1 VKWSAQSTLPTSS
14 ALYGG
19 CFVDDKTAFAVG
31 NNGALLRTTDGGSTW
46 TRPSGDFGPTEFHAI
61 AFADA
66 DSGTAVGNFHGYFRS
81 TDGGASWVWEYN
93 TIMLFAN
100 AVCFPSSR
108 VGYMVGN
115 GIAKTTDGGASWIK
129 QSAGPDLAAV
139 CFTDTNTGTAVGYFN
154 MLRTTDGGVNWTEV
168 PGMTNYFLYGVS
180 FTDANTGT
188 AVGSDGTGS
197 CIIRTTDGGATW
209 TNQPSG
215 LPGAPFNS
223 ILNAVCFLD
232 ANTGIAVGQ
241 SSGIGELDIPAG
253 YIISVILRTTNGG
266 STWAQDPFT
275 SYNELLGVSS
285 LNAHSLMAFGHGGT
299 ILRTDNGGLT
309 GIKNSPP
316 FRSASPAQVVLMQN
330 YPNPFNPSTTIRYS
344 LPHRT
349 RVTLGVFNILGQQVA
364 LLQNGDQDA
373 GFHEVRFDGSGLAS
387 GVYFYR
393 IQAGD
398 FVQTKKLA
406 LVK

>member
-1 VKWSAQSTLPTSS
+1 
-14 ALYGG
+14 
-19 CFVDDKTAFAVG
+19 VG
-31 NNGALLRTTDGGSTW
+31 
-46 TRPSGDFGPTEFHAI
+46 
-61 AFADA
+61 
-66 DSGTAVGNFHGYFRS
+66 VY
-81 TDGGASWVWEYN
+81 

-139 CFTDTNTGTAVGYFN
+139 CFTDTNRDRRWILQYAPDDRRRGE
-154 MLRTTDGGVNWTEV
+154 LDGSA
-168 PGMTNYFLYGVS
+168 GMTNYFLYGVS

-285 LNAHSLMAFGHGGT
+285 SML
-299 ILRTDNGGLT
+299 
-309 GIKNSPP
+309 
-316 FRSASPAQVVLMQN
+316 
-330 YPNPFNPSTTIRYS
+330 IR
-344 LPHRT
+344 
-349 RVTLGVFNILGQQVA
+349 
-364 LLQNGDQDA
+364 
-373 GFHEVRFDGSGLAS
+373 
-387 GVYFYR
+387 
-393 IQAGD
+393 
-398 FVQTKKLA
+398 
-406 LVK
+406 